1 MLEGKDGV
9 YYLRSGSIL
18 TAGRF
23 TYLDRKAGCMLILRE
38 GFWRLEDELG
48 MSLDDIHLSGNVPQ
62 CEFL

>member
-18 TAGRF
+18 TAGKHKHSF
-23 TYLDRKAGCMLILRE
+23 QSPATHLHL
-38 GFWRLEDELG
+38 GFWRLEDKLG

-62 CEFL
+62 CPHLLT